1 LDEKVLFKCK
11 KNIETHGGDIWITS
25 VGINLGTEVYI
36 LLPLMGR
43 ELIYFN
49 LIYFNLI

>member
-1 LDEKVLFKCK
+1 MKKYCLNVK

-43 ELIYFN
+43 ELI
-49 LIYFNLI
+49 